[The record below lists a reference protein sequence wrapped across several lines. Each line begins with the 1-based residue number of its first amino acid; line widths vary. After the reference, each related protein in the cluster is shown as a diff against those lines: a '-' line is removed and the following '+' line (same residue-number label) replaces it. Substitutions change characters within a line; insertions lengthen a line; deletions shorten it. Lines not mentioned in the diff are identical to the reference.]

1 MHGQAVCYMHGGA
14 SRRKGGAPKGSKNA
28 LKTGQ
33 YETILAS
40 TMTPEELSYRDSLD
54 INPLTTL
61 RETLKTLRMRELRV
75 LCRIM
80 KAMDAEEIAGTPTG
94 KMNGQGKELLHPAM
108 LLKQYD
114 IRASRATYRNFAAPI
129 VDVFASFINEGR
141 PERILPDALRPIE
154 ADADRY
160 GITADAFFADVTRLA
175 AAGGA
180 RFVIVDMEQK
190 KWETV
195 AEDRASGRRMV
206 PYFTSISPDDVWDWG
221 MDAKGLA
228 WAVVHSEEMEHPAA
242 FAAPLRYETLT
253 VWTRDSWT
261 RYRRPMKDKENTE
274 YAIAEDG
281 ERRHGLGTVPL
292 VPFLFEP
299 TSPMTGLP
307 ATDDVLS
314 LILRIYRRDSE
325 LDKMLFDRAVPLLNV
340 GGVSQEHWNTFVVAS
355 SNALMSTEPGG
366 ITAQYVEPSGTAFQ
380 AQAEALARDEAS
392 VREIALRMVR
402 PQSAV
407 GESAESKAIDKTQL
421 DTQLASFAR
430 RSGSAEALCW
440 KIAARWLG
448 AKEDG
453 IEAKY
458 NESYDVG
465 EATVKI
471 KGQTPAKEGQG

>member
-1 MHGQAVCYMHGGA
+1 MNSSYEQKHPLYAA
-14 SRRKGGAPKGSKNA
+14 SFTKRR
-28 LKTGQ
+28 
-33 YETILAS
+33 
-40 TMTPEELSYRDSLD
+40 
-54 INPLTTL
+54 
-61 RETLKTLRMRELRV
+61 
-75 LCRIM
+75 
-80 KAMDAEEIAGTPTG
+80 KAMDLYEGGERIEENRAYLTRHTY
-94 KMNGQGKELLHPAM
+94 ESD
-108 LLKQYD
+108 KQYD

-190 KWETV
+190 KGETV

-281 ERRHGLGTVPL
+281 ERKHGLGTVPL

-340 GGVSQEHWNTFVVAS
+340 GGVSQEHWDTFVVAS

-392 VREIALRMVR
+392 VREIALRRVR

-440 KIAARWLG
+440 KLAARWLG

-458 NESYDVG
+458 NEAYDVG

-471 KGQTPAKEGQG
+471 KSKEPGKKGQG